1 MKRAVFKRLLPGLF
15 GPNGRMRAGSAREK
29 ADAGGIQAIADPEQR
44 RLARHALFREP
55 RFNCVDGLDDYC
67 LMTPGEYIGTEGERN
82 G

>member
-1 MKRAVFKRLLPGLF
+1 MKKKVFKRLLSGLF
-15 GPNGRMRAGSAREK
+15 DPNGRMRTGAVGDKAGE
-29 ADAGGIQAIADPEQR
+29 DGIQAIADPEQR

-67 LMTPGEYIGTEGERN
+67 LMTPGVHIGSEVERD